1 MKWAK
6 KLDINNVGC
15 FSEKEVELST
25 VRDDTFL
32 QLTIDTGAGENV
44 MSEHMAPRTPVQ
56 QQAGAMYTAANG
68 EIMPNLG
75 KKVLKQTK
83 TMTMQVTDV
92 NKALLSVSRICDHTV
107 VFKPEGGVIRNSKT
121 GDETKFRCENNVY
134 RMDDRQAPRGGFCE
148 AVLSRDGG
156 RESEVLRK
164 PVRPRELEVAGSKT
178 RTSRRSRMKKRRAR
192 RRNHQK
198 SSETRERILPARSRS
213 TTSHTYLSDL
223 GALIVLLGRLK
234 IVLTRRG
241 KIRARSRSPRS
252 CSTTASWAVRMRQRH
267 WLC

>member
-44 MSEHMAPRTPVQ
+44 MSEHMVPRTPVQ
-56 QQAGAMYTAANG
+56 QQAGAMYTAAKE
-68 EIMPNLG
+68 EIMPNRG
-75 KKVLKQTK
+75 KKVLKVITKEGQTK
-83 TMTMQVTDV
+83 TMNMQVTDV

-134 RMDDRQAPRGGFCE
+134 RMDDCQAPRGGFCE

-156 RESEVLRK
+156 RS
-164 PVRPRELEVAGSKT
+164 T
-178 RTSRRSRMKKRRAR
+178 
-192 RRNHQK
+192 
-198 SSETRERILPARSRS
+198 SETCK
-213 TTSHTYLSDL
+213 T
-223 GALIVLLGRLK
+223 K
-234 IVLTRRG
+234 
-241 KIRARSRSPRS
+241 RA
-252 CSTTASWAVRMRQRH
+252 
-267 WLC
+267 